1 MADGIIRRFVRVIF
15 DRSSAKKAEQELVEG
30 IGAAGKKAGD
40 NFARN
45 LKASFAKEMAE
56 LKVMLAKGIID
67 EKEFKKRA
75 DLAAKTFNKG
85 MIEGMEKARKAGTL
99 TDKEFVKLS
108 NTLKRTGDQGVTAG
122 QRVNTAFMKLGATL
136 AATFS
141 VQAALRFFTNSI
153 QAALEAERS
162 VQRLDSAL
170 RPLGLTYQ
178 LVGKRAEAYL
188 DRLQETTRFSDE
200 DAREALTALITGTGD
215 YQRSLELLDVTA
227 KIAEKRQISMTDA
240 AQVAIKAN
248 QGLTKGMVDL
258 GIGAGE
264 TGDIIGKI
272 NKNLGDLAV
281 EGGRT
286 SEGMLRRAANL
297 WDEFQENIGK
307 AVIGSDAF
315 QDSGVGLIDTL
326 KSLNHWTVENNK
338 AIGETVNV
346 VAKLVSGLF
355 RFGLWIVE
363 HTPNLVT
370 LARLIGKIRGDRSE
384 ASTGHE
390 DLNETIPGITDQ
402 RGKPTRGTPTGKGGK
417 KSDADREAERAER
430 KALHDRESLAREIAI
445 KEIQLNEQVTEAFAA
460 EQIRRQEILGK
471 SVPVT
476 FGPMEDGFKRLNELN
491 LLLAAGLGSD
501 LIPKLADTKGA
512 IGEIVPVVD
521 NLADAFTR
529 LQQKTADDAA
539 FKAELYKEPW
549 LDALGI
555 IRNEVEG
562 QGSLFFELGQAWA
575 EGGFLG
581 IAQLAAAKV
590 RENAAYVIENIAKA
604 LGSLGLGNPAAAGK
618 HFAAAAKHTVAIAA
632 WKAAGA
638 AAGGTGG
645 SGSGA
650 GGAGGS
656 GTGNTAASSRPA
668 ESEVH
673 IYLTGPGFDALNPQV
688 QKVVYGAMQNAR
700 ERYGN
705 NVKVHTRRTG

>member
-30 IGAAGKKAGD
+30 IGSAGKKAGD

-45 LKASFAKEMAE
+45 LKASFAKEMAS
-56 LKVMLAKGIID
+56 LKTQLAKGLID

-75 DLAAKTFNKG
+75 DIAARTFNKG
-85 MIEGMEKARKAGTL
+85 IIEGMEKARKAGTL

-108 NTLKRTGDQGVTAG
+108 NTLKRTGDQGMTAG

-141 VQAALRFFTNSI
+141 VQAGIRFFQNSI

-170 RPLGLTYQ
+170 RPLGLTYAQ
-178 LVGKRAEAYL
+178 VGKRAEALL
-188 DRLQETTRFSDE
+188 DQIQETTRFSDE
-200 DAREALTALITGTGD
+200 DAREALTALVTGTGD
-215 YQRSLELLDVTA
+215 YNRSLELLEVTA

-240 AQVAIKAN
+240 AQVALKAS
-248 QGLTKGMVDL
+248 QGLTKGMLDL

-286 SEGMLRRAANL
+286 SEGMLKRAANL

-315 QDSGVGLIDTL
+315 QDSGIGLIETL
-326 KSLNHWTVENNK
+326 KSLNKWTIENNK
-338 AIGETVNV
+338 SIGESVSL
-346 VAKLVSGLF
+346 VANLLANLVK
-355 RFGLWIVE
+355 FGLWIVD
-363 HTPNLVT
+363 HTPNIVT
-370 LARLIGKIRGDRSE
+370 FKRHFFGGDDKGAE
-384 ASTGHE
+384 
-390 DLNETIPGITDQ
+390 PGLPTAEPIVVSGPTTPGV
-402 RGKPTRGTPTGKGGK
+402 RTRGTPTGKPGK
-417 KSDADREAERAER
+417 KTDADREAEREAR
-430 KALHDRESLAREIAI
+430 RAAHDRESLARDIAI
-445 KEIQLNEQVTEAFAA
+445 KEIQLNEQVTEAYAA
-460 EQIRRQEILGK
+460 EQVKRQEMLGNK
-471 SVPVT
+471 PSFT
-476 FGPMEDGFKRLNELN
+476 GSLEEGFARLGQLN
-491 LLLAAGLGSD
+491 LLLAAGLGND

-512 IGEIVPVVD
+512 IGEIVPAVD
-521 NLADAFTR
+521 NLAEAFATA
-529 LQQKTADDAA
+529 QQKLADDAA
-539 FKAELYKEPW
+539 YQAEHFKEPW
-549 LDALGI
+549 IDAMGI

-562 QGSLFFELGQAWA
+562 QGTLFLELGHAWA
-575 EGGFLG
+575 EGGFAG
-581 IAQLAAAKV
+581 IASLAAAKV

-618 HFAAAAKHTVAIAA
+618 HFAAAAKHTAAIAA
-632 WKAAGA
+632 WKVAGA
-638 AAGGTGG
+638 AAGGGG
-645 SGSGA
+645 SGGGA

-656 GTGNTAASSRPA
+656 GTGNAAARSAVPDT
-668 ESEVH
+668 EVH
-673 IYLTGPGFDALNPQV
+673 IYLEGHLSALDPKV
-688 QKVVYGAMQNAR
+688 QKVVHLAAQNAR

-705 NVKVHTRRTG
+705 NVKVHTRRGG